1 MELFINDLMDDETRD
16 MEEKEEELT
25 QAKLDELTASL
36 ST

>member
-1 MELFINDLMDDETRD
+1 MDSGGSNVTSD
-16 MEEKEEELT
+16 MEEEEEELT

>member
-1 MELFINDLMDDETRD
+1 MDSDGSNVTSD
-16 MEEKEEELT
+16 MEEEEEELT